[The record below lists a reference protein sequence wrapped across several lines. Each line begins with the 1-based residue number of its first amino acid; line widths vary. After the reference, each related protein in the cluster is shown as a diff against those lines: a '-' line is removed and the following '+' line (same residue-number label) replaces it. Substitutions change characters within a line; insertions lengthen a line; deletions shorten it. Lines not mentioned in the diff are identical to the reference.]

1 MALWAIYTY
10 GEMYGFLPLTIK
22 AHLPRASGTEGKV
35 KMELIDNPYIKTE
48 NGAARGHGA
57 ESCYKAVERIGCCT
71 LYLADCLE
79 MLPHLGHIDAVVSD
93 PPYGID
99 FDCSKKR
106 TRKSAMS
113 MGITPLADRRWKK
126 IKGDDKPFASV
137 PWIQFGTVVLWGAN
151 HYAERLPS
159 SSCWLVWDK
168 KVDTTPDNFSDC
180 ELAWTNLPGVVKKFS
195 HLWRG
200 MVRAGKENISNG
212 PKLHPFQKP
221 EALMNWCLGL
231 CNLAAGSVVL
241 DPYMGSA
248 TTGVACIKNGME
260 FIGIEAD
267 PEHFD
272 VAVNRIQKET
282 RQGRLF

>member
-1 MALWAIYTY
+1 MQQFYSRRDVV
-10 GEMYGFLPLTIK
+10 G
-22 AHLPRASGTEGKV
+22 
-35 KMELIDNPYIKTE
+35 D
-48 NGAARGHGA
+48 
-57 ESCYKAVERIGCCT
+57 CT

-79 MLPHLGHIDAVVSD
+79 VLPNLGTVDAVVTD

-106 TRKSAMS
+106 TRKSAFS

-126 IKGDDKPFASV
+126 IAGDDRPFDPT
-137 PWIQFGTVVLWGAN
+137 PWIQFGTVILWGGN
-151 HYAERLPS
+151 HFADGLPS

-221 EALMNWCLGL
+221 EALMSWCLSL
-231 CNLAAGSVVL
+231 CKLERVAVVL
-241 DPYMGSA
+241 DPYMGSG
-248 TTGVACIKNGME
+248 TTGVACVKHGLR
-260 FIGIEAD
+260 FIGVEVD
-267 PEHFD
+267 PEHYET
-272 VAVNRIQKET
+272 ALLRIQRES
-282 RQGRLF
+282 RQGRLC